1 MTGAE
6 IDGILPSRSG
16 PVPTY
21 LDPSHLPSPA
31 TSNARTAVTGTAAH
45 PAIDTTAAWTA
56 INSIRVLSMDAV
68 QAAESGHPGTPMALA
83 PAAWMLWTRHL
94 KHAPHQPEWADRDR
108 FVLSCGHA
116 SMLLYSLLH
125 LTGYDLPLA
134 EIRNFRQWGSK
145 TPGHPERGHTVGVET
160 TTGPLGQ
167 GIGNAVG
174 MAIAERILREEYGSS
189 VVNHRT
195 WVLASDGDLM
205 EGIGHEAA
213 SLAGHL
219 RLGKLTVIWD
229 DNSITIDG
237 RTDLAFSEDVGS
249 RFEAYGWRT
258 LRVDDGNDLEAID
271 AALADA
277 GSSDDRPTL
286 IMLRTIIGDPAP
298 TKRDTA
304 SAHGA
309 PLGADEIAATKQIL
323 GWSTEPFFVPPAAYE
338 TSRELGARGRDL
350 VTGWNARVDAHAN
363 GAALRARL
371 AGELPAGWQDVIPDL
386 ADQSVASRQSSQKVL
401 AALVEVIP
409 GLVGGS
415 ADLTGSNGTA
425 ITAGGT
431 FNATQSG
438 RRFHWGVREHG
449 MMAAIN
455 GMAAHGGFRPYG
467 ATFLVFLDYCK
478 PSLRLAA
485 LMGLPT
491 LAIFTHDSI
500 GVGEDGPTHQPI
512 EHLAMLRG
520 IPNMVTLR
528 PADAVEAA
536 EAWRAALSRTTGPTA
551 LILTRQKLPALE
563 RKADGAREV
572 GRGGYILHEPATAP
586 RAIVM
591 STGSEV
597 HIAVAAARQLDA
609 EGIPTR
615 VVSLPSWELFQQQD
629 AAWRERVLPPT
640 VTARVS
646 IEAAAT
652 FGWERYVGARGIA
665 IGIDHFGASAPGDRL
680 FSEFGFTAERVIDAV
695 RSLA

>member
-1 MTGAE
+1 
-6 IDGILPSRSG
+6 
-16 PVPTY
+16 
-21 LDPSHLPSPA
+21 
-31 TSNARTAVTGTAAH
+31 VTGTAAR

-94 KHAPHQPEWADRDR
+94 KHAPHQPDWADRDR

-125 LTGYDLPLA
+125 LTGYDLPLD

-174 MAIAERILREEYGSS
+174 MAIAERILREEYGAG

-237 RTDLAFSEDVGS
+237 RTDLAFSEDVGA

-258 LRVDDGNDLEAID
+258 LRVNDGNDLDAID

-277 GSSDDRPTL
+277 GSTDDRPVL

-298 TKRDTA
+298 TKRDTHG
-304 SAHGA
+304 AHGA
-309 PLGADEIAATKQIL
+309 PLGKDEIAATKQIL
-323 GWSTEPFFVPPAAYE
+323 GWSDEPFFVPPAAYA
-338 TSRELGARGRDL
+338 TSTALVARGRDL
-350 VTGWNARVDAHAN
+350 VTGWNARVDGHAD
-363 GAALRARL
+363 AAAFRARL
-371 AGELPAGWQDVIPDL
+371 AGALPAGWQDAIPDL
-386 ADQSVASRQSSQKVL
+386 HDQSVASRQSSQKVL
-401 AALVEVIP
+401 GALAEVIP

-425 ITAGGT
+425 ITTGGT
-431 FNATQSG
+431 FNAEQSG

-455 GMAAHGGFRPYG
+455 GLAAHGGFRPYG

-528 PADAVEAA
+528 PADAAETA
-536 EAWRAALSRTTGPTA
+536 EAWRSALSRHDGPCT
-551 LILTRQKLPALE
+551 LILTRQKLPALA
-563 RKADGAREV
+563 RNADGVREAAK
-572 GRGGYILHEPATAP
+572 GGYILHEPATSP
-586 RAIVM
+586 RAIVIA
-591 STGSEV
+591 TGSEV
-597 HIAVAAARQLDA
+597 HVALAAAQQLDA
-609 EGIPTR
+609 DGIPTR

-629 AAWRERVLPPT
+629 AAWRERVLPAAI
-640 VTARVS
+640 TARVS
-646 IEAAAT
+646 IEAATT
-652 FGWERYVGARGIA
+652 FGWERFIGARGIA
-665 IGIDHFGASAPGDRL
+665 IGIDHFGASAPGERL
-680 FSEFGFTAERVIDAV
+680 FSEFGFTAARVIDAV